1 MYGGI
6 IEMYWHFSS
15 SSLGPVVLKRATG
28 ELTTLENHVCVDY
41 SLVVAV
47 EFSIV
52 KMPVPPIEQYW
63 QNVFFSFLQALDSLR
78 KALGL
83 PNATDP
89 NPHPEMKSLE
99 QQEEE
104 LEKTVGAVMQC
115 GRITSTISAGKN
127 KDWSQITIHSTI
139 L

>member
-1 MYGGI
+1 MAVAYSHLGSVCF
-6 IEMYWHFSS
+6 EK
-15 SSLGPVVLKRATG
+15 SLL
-28 ELTTLENHVCVDY
+28 L
-41 SLVVAV
+41 AV

-83 PNATDP
+83 PNATHP

-127 KDWSQITIHSTI
+127 KDWSQITIHSTTLEHLYTLLVKTDTLHSFFYI
-139 L
+139 FR